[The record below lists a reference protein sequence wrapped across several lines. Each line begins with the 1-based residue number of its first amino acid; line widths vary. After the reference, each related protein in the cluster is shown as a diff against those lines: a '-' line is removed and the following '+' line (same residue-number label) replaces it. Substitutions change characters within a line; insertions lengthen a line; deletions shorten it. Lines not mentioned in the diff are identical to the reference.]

1 MSGKNSDIELSSV
14 PSGANADDIKSLE
27 EEEAKP
33 SSTGLSQDDEGAKLN
48 PIESSTGE
56 TSKQP
61 EPESE
66 STGGVL
72 KCLCTF
78 YGNNSFLILVLTVIL
93 LAYAYPP
100 LGATYLAPQITAT
113 WIAVMI
119 IFLLSGISLKSEEF
133 AKALQRLNFNIF
145 VQVFNFGIVSSITYG
160 FSRAMISAGALS
172 QSLADGMVIGTCV
185 PITVNMVLVLTK
197 SSSGDE
203 AAAVFNAAFGN
214 LTGVFLSPAL
224 VLGYLGVK
232 GAVDLGTVFYKL
244 GLRVL
249 LPLTIGQILHKYSTV
264 VVDFV
269 KKNKKYFK
277 KVQEYCL
284 IFIIYTVFCK
294 TFTKETD
301 TEAKEVFI
309 MIAFQFILLS
319 SVMML
324 AWLLL
329 KLAFPEHPKLRVMG
343 LFGCTHKSVAMGV
356 PLINAIYEDNPLIGY
371 YTLPLLIW
379 HPMQLVIGSA
389 LAPKLS
395 AFVAREEERLQR
407 AIITDDLEMEEGKKE
422 DENA

>member
-1 MSGKNSDIELSSV
+1 MSGKNADIELSSV
-14 PSGANADDIKSLE
+14 PSDADADDMQNLE

-48 PIESSTGE
+48 PTESSTGE
-56 TSKQP
+56 TQKQP

-72 KCLCTF
+72 NRFCTF
-78 YGNNSFLILVLTVIL
+78 YGNNSFLILVLIVIL

-214 LTGVFLSPAL
+214 LMGVFLSPAL

-249 LPLTIGQILHKYSTV
+249 LPLVIGQILHKYSTV

-294 TFTKETD
+294 TFTEERE

-309 MIAFQFILLS
+309 MIAFQFLLLS
-319 SVMML
+319 SFMIL

-407 AIITDDLEMEEGKKE
+407 AIITDDLEIEEGMKE

>member
-14 PSGANADDIKSLE
+14 PSGADADDIKSLE

-343 LFGCTHKSVAMGV
+343 LVRKHF
-356 PLINAIYEDNPLIGY
+356 
-371 YTLPLLIW
+371 
-379 HPMQLVIGSA
+379 
-389 LAPKLS
+389 
-395 AFVAREEERLQR
+395 
-407 AIITDDLEMEEGKKE
+407 
-422 DENA
+422 

>member
-14 PSGANADDIKSLE
+14 PSGADADDIKSLE